1 MSSQSFKLVA
11 AVPATHTPWHIMRTF
26 FDADGLRCHEHWAEF
41 HSTRAAENAA
51 LVYAMITQP
60 AEQLANFLKDP
71 DGDH

>member
-1 MSSQSFKLVA
+1 
-11 AVPATHTPWHIMRTF
+11 MRTF

-51 LVYAMITQP
+51 LVYVMITQP